1 PPVAVARA
9 AELLVELG
17 GGVSGPASEVNLPR
31 ELVTITVPASRAG
44 RVAGHDIPAE
54 RVVAFLTGIGCAVEI
69 DATSAAKAASVGTR
83 SAPGAT
89 VAGSSESDV
98 LLRVT
103 PPSWRPDRPG
113 PLAPHQE

>member
-9 AELLVELG
+9 ARLLVELG
-17 GGVSGPASEVNLPR
+17 GGVSGPASEVSLPR

-54 RVVAFLTGIGCAVEI
+54 RVVAFLTGIGCTVEI
-69 DATSAAKAASVGTR
+69 DPTWGAKAEPAGTR
-83 SAPGAT
+83 GAPGAP
-89 VAGSSESDV
+89 VPGSSESDA

-103 PPSWRPDRPG
+103 HRAGGRT
-113 PLAPHQE
+113 